1 MEKYIIIVEYP
12 EGIVDVS
19 REIYDYLKSK
29 GDCLQ
34 LTYHSFMLAG
44 QVTAVELRDAIKGM
58 GNRIESVFVSK
69 MALPAAWS
77 NSLSESSDIKVLF
90 HE

>member
-1 MEKYIIIVEYP
+1 MEKYIVIVEYP
-12 EGIVDVS
+12 NGVVEIP
-19 REIYDYLKSK
+19 REIYEYLKSK
-29 GDCLQ
+29 GNCLQ
-34 LTYHSFMLAG
+34 LTYHSFMLAAE
-44 QVTAVELRDAIKGM
+44 VTAVELRDAIKG
-58 GNRIESVFVSK
+58 ISDKVESVFVSK

>member
-12 EGIVDVS
+12 DGMVDVS
-19 REIYDYLKSK
+19 REIYEYLKSK

-34 LTYHSFMLAG
+34 LTYHSFMLAAE
-44 QVTAVELRDAIKGM
+44 VSAVELRDAVKGM
-58 GNRIESVFVSK
+58 GSSIESVFVSK
-69 MALPAAWS
+69 MARPAAWS
-77 NSLSESSDIKVLF
+77 NSLSENSDIKVLF

>member
-12 EGIVDVS
+12 DGMVDVS
-19 REIYDYLKSK
+19 REIYEYLKSK

-34 LTYHSFMLAG
+34 LTYHSFMLAAE
-44 QVTAVELRDAIKGM
+44 VSAVELRDAVKGM
-58 GNRIESVFVSK
+58 GSSVESVFVSK

-77 NSLSESSDIKVLF
+77 NSLSENSDIKVLF

>member
-12 EGIVDVS
+12 NEMVEIS
-19 REIYDYLKSK
+19 REVFDYLKTTGS
-29 GDCLQ
+29 CLQ
-34 LTYHSFMLAG
+34 LTFHSFMLSTDSSAI
-44 QVTAVELRDAIKGM
+44 ELRDVIKGIS
-58 GNRIESVFVSK
+58 NQVERVFVSK

-77 NSLSESSDIKVLF
+77 NSLSESSAIKEFF

>member
-12 EGIVDVS
+12 DGMVEVS
-19 REIYDYLKSK
+19 REIYEYLKSK

-34 LTYHSFMLAG
+34 LTYHSFMLVAE
-44 QVTAVELRDAIKGM
+44 VSAVELRDAVKGM
-58 GNRIESVFVSK
+58 GSSVESVFVSK

-77 NSLSESSDIKVLF
+77 NSLSENSDIKVLF